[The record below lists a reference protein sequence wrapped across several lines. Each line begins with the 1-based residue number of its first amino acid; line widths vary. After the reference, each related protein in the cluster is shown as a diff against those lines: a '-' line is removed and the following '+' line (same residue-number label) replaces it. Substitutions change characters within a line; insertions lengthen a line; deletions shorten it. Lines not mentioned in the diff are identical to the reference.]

1 VRFGFHISIE
11 GGFENVVERAK
22 YLGCETLQVFTASNK
37 QWRRTP
43 LQQNKVERFRA
54 QRIKASLEPLVVHLF
69 YLPNLA
75 TPDTKMRRRSCRA
88 LWAELERS
96 QALGAEFLVLH
107 PGAFKKSDADQGIAR
122 VIGSLNQV
130 ISSGN
135 GNDVKIL
142 LENTAGG
149 GTRLGASFE
158 ELARIIA
165 GVTGVEKCVEGCVTG
180 VGMCLDTA
188 HAFQAGYPIHTKE
201 GLEET
206 LDEFDRLIGL
216 SRLCLLHL
224 NDSKTP
230 FASRNDRHWHIGK
243 GEMGMEAFERI
254 INHPR
259 LKHLPAIMET
269 PTAEKDNLKNMATVK
284 RLRGKN

>member
-43 LQQNKVERFRA
+43 LQQDKVERFRA

-88 LWAELERS
+88 LRAELERS
-96 QALGAEFLVLH
+96 QTLGAEFLVLH
-107 PGAFKKSDADQGIAR
+107 PGAFKKSDADQGIER

-130 ISSGN
+130 ISSAN

-149 GTRLGASFE
+149 GTRLGASLE
-158 ELARIIA
+158 ELGAIIS
-165 GVTGVEKCVEGCVTG
+165 GVKNREAIRV
-180 VGMCLDTA
+180 CLDTA

-230 FASRNDRHWHIGK
+230 FASRNDRHWHIGE

-284 RLRGKN
+284 RLREKN

>member
-88 LWAELERS
+88 LLAELERS

-107 PGAFKKSDADQGIAR
+107 PGAFKKSDADQGIER
-122 VIGSLNQV
+122 VIDSLNQV

-149 GTRLGASFE
+149 GTRLGASLE
-158 ELARIIA
+158 ELGTIISGA
-165 GVTGVEKCVEGCVTG
+165 KDRETIGV
-180 VGMCLDTA
+180 CLDTA

-206 LDEFDRLIGL
+206 LDEFDRSIGL
-216 SRLCLLHL
+216 NRLCLLHL
-224 NDSKTP
+224 NDSRTP

-259 LKHLPAIMET
+259 LKRLPAIMET
-269 PTAEKDNLKNMATVK
+269 PTAQKDNLKNMATVK
-284 RLRGKN
+284 RLRGKD